1 MGQRITVYETVP
13 PTIAQQVFT
22 IGSGIAGGL
31 AGFMLARELVGVKEV
46 PASTLAVATLVS
58 AAFTFGAAYFLGKAV
73 KKEY

>member
-1 MGQRITVYETVP
+1 MRQITTVRETVP

-46 PASTLAVATLVS
+46 PTSVLAGATLVS

-73 KKEY
+73 KKEH